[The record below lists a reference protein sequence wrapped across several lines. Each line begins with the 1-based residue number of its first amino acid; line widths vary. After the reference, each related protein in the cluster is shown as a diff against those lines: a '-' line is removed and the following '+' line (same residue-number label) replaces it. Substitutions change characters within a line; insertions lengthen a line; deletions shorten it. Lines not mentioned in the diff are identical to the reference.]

1 MAAADYARPVEA
13 LLAFGAALL
22 ALRLSGLLA
31 SRWRERR
38 SPHLAAW
45 SAGLAAY
52 ALGAGALAWGAAAG
66 WDDRAFRAY
75 YLFGGLLTA
84 PLLGA
89 GSLLGAGRRRAGPVV
104 LVYAGL
110 AIGVAIA
117 VPLAAPVSGT
127 SIPAAQEHLDLFPAR
142 VLALV
147 GNVAG
152 SVALV
157 AVAAL
162 SLRRRPLDNSL
173 LLAGF
178 AVAAVGSALSG
189 LGAAETAAFVAVAAL
204 LLYGGIVARA

>member
-1 MAAADYARPVEA
+1 VEA
-13 LLAFGAALL
+13 LLAFAAALL

-31 SRWRERR
+31 ARWRVRR
-38 SPHLAAW
+38 TSQLAAW

-89 GSLLGAGRRRAGPVV
+89 GSLLGAGKRIAGPVV
-104 LVYAGL
+104 LVYAGM
-110 AIGVAIA
+110 AIGVVVA
-117 VPLAAPVSGT
+117 VPLTAAVTGS

-157 AVAAL
+157 AVAL
-162 SLRRRPLDNSL
+162 SGLRRRPLGNSL

-178 AVAAVGSALSG
+178 TVAAAGSALSG
-189 LGAAETAAFVAVAAL
+189 LGAAETAAFVAVGAL
-204 LLYGGIVARA
+204 LLYGGTVARS

>member
-1 MAAADYARPVEA
+1 VEA

-31 SRWRERR
+31 ARWRASRL
-38 SPHLAAW
+38 PHLAAW

-89 GSLLGAGRRRAGPVV
+89 GSLLSAGRR
-104 LVYAGL
+104 
-110 AIGVAIA
+110 
-117 VPLAAPVSGT
+117 LAAPVALVYVGLAVGIAVSEPLTAPVTGT
-127 SIPAAQEHLDLFPAR
+127 TIPAAQEHLDYVPAR

-147 GNVAG
+147 GNIGG
-152 SVALV
+152 SLALVGVAL
-157 AVAAL
+157 L
-162 SLRRRPLDNSL
+162 SLRRRPVGNTL

-178 AVAAVGSALSG
+178 TLAAVGSALSG
-189 LGAAETAAFVAVAAL
+189 LGAAETAAFVAAAAL
-204 LLYGGIVARA
+204 LLYGGTVARR